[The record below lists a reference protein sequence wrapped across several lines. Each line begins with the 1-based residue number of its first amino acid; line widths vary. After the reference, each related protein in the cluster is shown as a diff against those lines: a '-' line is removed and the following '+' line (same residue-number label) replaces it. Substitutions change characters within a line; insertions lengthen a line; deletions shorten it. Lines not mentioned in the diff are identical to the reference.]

1 MKQSNYLGGT
11 LLYAIMSLLFLI
23 PLSAYAQNYQLKGYV
38 LDSNDEI
45 GRAHV

>member
-23 PLSAYAQNYQLKGYV
+23 PLSAYAQNYQLKGTCWIV
-38 LDSNDEI
+38 MTS
-45 GRAHV
+45 H